1 MPAAL
6 TSKDPEP
13 GPRAV
18 LRLVDESDDYTSAV
32 AGVTVEGARVG
43 EGVGPNVVL
52 GVPGDSVTVTS
63 SHLGFPMTAGAHI
76 PPDRIAA
83 AFVHENT
90 GGSRW
95 CGVQLQPG
103 SVIVYPPET
112 AHLAVNHPGLHFTFA
127 ITEPERLMALAERLG
142 LPTEIPRA
150 PHLHEIPRSDA
161 VKSFGGALDRLTRS
175 AIADERF
182 EQHVEPVLAAFARVL
197 AGDPPAGPHRPGR
210 GLDDRAIVVD
220 CIDYAEAI
228 GRIPTIS
235 ELCAAAHVSE
245 RRLRSAFCGE
255 FDRSPTR
262 YFRTWALDRAH
273 RWLRDT
279 APDECTVTQV
289 ACDLGFG
296 HLGRFAGWYRAV
308 YGEAPSATLRLT

>member
-103 SVIVYPPET
+103 SVIVT
-112 AHLAVNHPGLHFTFA
+112 L
-127 ITEPERLMALAERLG
+127 R
-142 LPTEIPRA
+142 
-150 PHLHEIPRSDA
+150 
-161 VKSFGGALDRLTRS
+161 
-175 AIADERF
+175 
-182 EQHVEPVLAAFARVL
+182 PVLTSRTGFSNGTDTPSRASTSVL
-197 AGDPPAGPHRPGR
+197 NAQK
-210 GLDDRAIVVD
+210 
-220 CIDYAEAI
+220 
-228 GRIPTIS
+228 S
-235 ELCAAAHVSE
+235 
-245 RRLRSAFCGE
+245 
-255 FDRSPTR
+255 
-262 YFRTWALDRAH
+262 TWM
-273 RWLRDT
+273 
-279 APDECTVTQV
+279 
-289 ACDLGFG
+289 
-296 HLGRFAGWYRAV
+296 
-308 YGEAPSATLRLT
+308 